1 MISLVSHLGSQAF
14 LPYQCEAA
22 LVPIFCFGNG
32 AIGAFYK
39 SNWKKAF
46 FFVLFMTALTLL
58 AVSAQEDPRLR
69 LVSLSVRA
77 LLSCFLGYA
86 AIFKSRKSRAE
97 TAFVWIITDPLGWV
111 VEIAFLLRSNDP
123 IFQVSINMLANF
135 FLITLSFLFLNSLFF
150 RSSGRCD
157 VRPLLDASLLVCQT
171 QIQGAC

>member
-46 FFVLFMTALTLL
+46 IFVLFMTALALL

-135 FLITLSFLFLNSLFF
+135 FLMTLSFIFLNGLFF
-150 RSSGRCD
+150 RSSGR
-157 VRPLLDASLLVCQT
+157 
-171 QIQGAC
+171 

>member
-1 MISLVSHLGSQAF
+1 MISLVLHLGSQAF
-14 LPYQCEAA
+14 LPYQYEAA

-46 FFVLFMTALTLL
+46 IFVLFMAALTFL

-97 TAFVWIITDPLGWV
+97 TAFVWIITDPLGWA
-111 VEIAFLLRSNDP
+111 VEMAVLLRLNDP

-135 FLITLSFLFLNSLFF
+135 FLIT
-150 RSSGRCD
+150 
-157 VRPLLDASLLVCQT
+157 
-171 QIQGAC
+171 

>member
-1 MISLVSHLGSQAF
+1 MISLVLHLGSQAF

-46 FFVLFMTALTLL
+46 IFVLFMTALTLL

-97 TAFVWIITDPLGWV
+97 TAFVWIITDPLGWA
-111 VEIAFLLRSNDP
+111 VEMALAVLLRLNDP
-123 IFQVSINMLANF
+123 IFQVNINMLANIF
-135 FLITLSFLFLNSLFF
+135 VITLSYIFLNGLFF
-150 RSSGRCD
+150 RSSG
-157 VRPLLDASLLVCQT
+157 P
-171 QIQGAC
+171 